1 VEEIILGGFALGK
14 RPRWNHGALHQDKYL
29 ALEEIQ
35 QALGLTTEE
44 LASFF
49 ALLEKADYGD
59 MRFSFCNATVIIEGY
74 GGRLGSHSHGMA
86 CVRVETQER
95 GVTSVVEYRFP
106 RGLNNVLQNRRRER
120 TG

>member
-1 VEEIILGGFALGK
+1 LKEEC
-14 RPRWNHGALHQDKYL
+14 P
-29 ALEEIQ
+29 EERRN
-35 QALGLTTEE
+35 
-44 LASFF
+44 
-49 ALLEKADYGD
+49 LLNLSDSQKADYGD

-74 GGRLGSHSHGMA
+74 GGRLGSRDGMA

-95 GVTSVVEYRFP
+95 GVTSVVEYRFA